1 MVKAGNSRL
10 LRLFFCTCGKISTAE
25 NEDDVPYTRNVKV
38 DKAIEYKVIED
49 FFGNDERSEKDSSS
63 SETDDLSLPSKT
75 STDYLEEA
83 LVIKQKKRPQRPN
96 TLRWSVIPHPEQ
108 VLHKQDLQQILLK
121 LNSQSQKL
129 DNILQKIDDQDELSC
144 QLHSKV
150 ESFKMS
156 VQKATNRVSMMDNDA
171 ESKSSSNTSPSFHPI
186 PPSILESRVPDQH
199 DEIFGSVENSQQVA
213 EIIRDQF
220 NALKRCAVEHNVNQ
234 TEPIGISD
242 VMSQMET
249 DLNMLPVYL
258 SQKDRKIFE
267 SPTFRRR
274 SDQSPNR
281 TENYEMTMLSP
292 RTFSHQ
298 PDVGGHIESSM

>member
-49 FFGNDERSEKDSSS
+49 FFGNDERSEKDSLS
-63 SETDDLSLPSKT
+63 SETNDLSLPSKA
-75 STDYLEEA
+75 SADYLEEA

-121 LNSQSQKL
+121 LDLQSQKL
-129 DNILQKIDDQDELSC
+129 DKILQKIDDIDELSC

-171 ESKSSSNTSPSFHPI
+171 GSKRSSNTLPCI
-186 PPSILESRVPDQH
+186 PPSISESCEASEH
-199 DEIFGSVENSQQVA
+199 DEIFGSVENSAQVA
-213 EIIRDQF
+213 EIIKDQF
-220 NALKRCAVEHNVNQ
+220 NALKRCAVEHNNNQ
-234 TEPIGISD
+234 TED
-242 VMSQMET
+242 MEFCEVMSAMET
-249 DLNMLPVYL
+249 DLNMLPVYA
-258 SQKDRKIFE
+258 SEKDRELFHSRKFQWPTDP
-267 SPTFRRR
+267 SPKK
-274 SDQSPNR
+274 P
-281 TENYEMTMLSP
+281 ENHEMTDFK
-292 RTFSHQ
+292 RAFSHQ